1 MVNKIINCSSYFVYG
16 NDLFILYLGTSNYD
30 ISDDEGGSPDFFFFA
45 ELDPLINIT
54 DGSDGN

>member
-1 MVNKIINCSSYFVYG
+1 MVIIY
-16 NDLFILYLGTSNYD
+16 LFYIGTSNDD
-30 ISDDEGGSPDFFFFA
+30 ISDDERGSPDFFFA